1 PSQPNST
8 TGFAGQYHYFVQYRA
23 TLTTVDKQ
31 VTPILKSFRVE
42 FLKRGEGL
50 ATDTN
55 EFVGAPIYPGVSN
68 SWPGWYTTPPAYT
81 ASAAE
86 WNEVKITLINDN
98 NKPGGEEFTFAA
110 GTKIPV
116 ITTEAPAAALANFKF
131 IEGTNSVA
139 TWAKDL
145 SGNSQPGETIEIC
158 YDKTPPGKPEIILE
172 SASKYDSENNAYY
185 VNAPKVNFKVKVES
199 LDKRARRVIVSNK
212 TADLNTHPSD
222 SSKWNEM
229 TDASQADYLM
239 HSVTDYPLTEGLN
252 IIYVKCSDQ
261 AGNLSNIN
269 YMRIYLDST
278 KPKSYNDRI
287 IHSSKEDFTLP
298 GHDSDGII
306 ILDDKL
312 MMSKWMY
319 NKDCALENGNTPVYV
334 SADSKYLYV
343 CDASNVGIIGKFLD
357 GKLKTTK
364 NTFLMPGGTVSV
376 ILKSP
381 VAFIPFNDKLF
392 ILDKELHV
400 LFRVALNKNAAA
412 ASIIGDTIEAMFGVV
427 NSPSSAPQCLNGPMS
442 MAIFGTEEI
451 YVADTGNNRVFKT
464 NINLTNITAQYG
476 SVFASPIKEP
486 VSVSADYANVYI
498 AEKGLDG
505 VHKVVQLDKNLN
517 VFQYFTTASAGNL
530 MGDIRSVTSDGNYLY
545 VAHKTSDMRV
555 SKFLINPIIRYLTFV
570 KEFVIDETPVPL
582 NDIRSIYAD
591 GEDVY
596 FIDVG
601 SKKIIKT
608 SSALWKYKGQ
618 FGKTGMSGTAIE
630 ERLYEP
636 TALAS
641 DDSNIFVLSRHVT
654 NKGVVYKLN
663 NNLKYLSENKNYEMS
678 NPKGIALTKNC
689 VYVVNSSG
697 SAKRILLIWSKDF
710 NIQYTYDNSVFLPSL
725 VQPYDI
731 CSYFDGSKY
740 QLYIADYNSQTIYKY
755 EEKTDGQLIRTGQSM
770 LFDKKPIAVAADASG
785 VYVLLNNHTIVK
797 LELDLQSV
805 KTYYGREI
813 RFGVPDSPDKDD
825 SHLNISDIS
834 KMFSTGNQVYVSDTN
849 NHRVIKL
856 DPYLNYKGEYGESGV
871 LGIDDTHFN
880 KPSGITV
887 FSGDIYVNDFVNH
900 RMVKTGNNVGV
911 YTSAWANM
919 GSHIDKLK
927 ILSYKG
933 DIPLGSG

>member
-1 PSQPNST
+1 
-8 TGFAGQYHYFVQYRA
+8 
-23 TLTTVDKQ
+23 
-31 VTPILKSFRVE
+31 
-42 FLKRGEGL
+42 
-50 ATDTN
+50 
-55 EFVGAPIYPGVSN
+55 
-68 SWPGWYTTPPAYT
+68 YT

-476 SVFASPIKEP
+476 SVFASPIKES

-591 GEDVY
+591 GEDIY

-608 SSALWKYKGQ
+608 SSA
-618 FGKTGMSGTAIE
+618 
-630 ERLYEP
+630 
-636 TALAS
+636 
-641 DDSNIFVLSRHVT
+641 
-654 NKGVVYKLN
+654 
-663 NNLKYLSENKNYEMS
+663 
-678 NPKGIALTKNC
+678 
-689 VYVVNSSG
+689 
-697 SAKRILLIWSKDF
+697 
-710 NIQYTYDNSVFLPSL
+710 
-725 VQPYDI
+725 
-731 CSYFDGSKY
+731 
-740 QLYIADYNSQTIYKY
+740 
-755 EEKTDGQLIRTGQSM
+755 
-770 LFDKKPIAVAADASG
+770 
-785 VYVLLNNHTIVK
+785 
-797 LELDLQSV
+797 
-805 KTYYGREI
+805 
-813 RFGVPDSPDKDD
+813 
-825 SHLNISDIS
+825 
-834 KMFSTGNQVYVSDTN
+834 
-849 NHRVIKL
+849 
-856 DPYLNYKGEYGESGV
+856 
-871 LGIDDTHFN
+871 
-880 KPSGITV
+880 
-887 FSGDIYVNDFVNH
+887 
-900 RMVKTGNNVGV
+900 
-911 YTSAWANM
+911 
-919 GSHIDKLK
+919 
-927 ILSYKG
+927 
-933 DIPLGSG
+933 